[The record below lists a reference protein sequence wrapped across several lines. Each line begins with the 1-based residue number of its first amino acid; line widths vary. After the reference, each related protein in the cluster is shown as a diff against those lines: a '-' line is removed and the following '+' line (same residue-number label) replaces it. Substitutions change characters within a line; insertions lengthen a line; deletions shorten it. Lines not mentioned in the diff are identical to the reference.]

1 VTTNHS
7 DALARRAAR
16 ALVLTPA
23 VLVLTGTAPALA
35 TAPEQWAEESVSP
48 LHALLVLAV
57 IPIGL
62 FVLITVLAY
71 VPSMARGE
79 KYTPGLAWRS
89 EPEWFGGPSRGLD
102 ATEDAGRPAVE
113 AGRDDRG
120 GASAHW

>member
-1 VTTNHS
+1 MTTNLP
-7 DALARRAAR
+7 DAALRRALRALA
-16 ALVLTPA
+16 LTPA
-23 VLVLTGTAPALA
+23 VLLLTGTGPALA
-35 TAPEQWAEESVSP
+35 TAPEQWGPEESVSP
-48 LHALLVLAV
+48 MHALLVLAI

-89 EPEWFGGPSRGLD
+89 EPEWFGGPSRGLEAAD
-102 ATEDAGRPAVE
+102 ETPPAVE